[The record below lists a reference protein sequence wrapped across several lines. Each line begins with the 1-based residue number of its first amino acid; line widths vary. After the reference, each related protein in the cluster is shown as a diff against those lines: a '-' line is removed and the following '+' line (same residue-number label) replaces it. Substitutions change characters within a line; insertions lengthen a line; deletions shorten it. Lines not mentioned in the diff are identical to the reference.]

1 MAQLTVR
8 NLDPGLVRSLKLR
21 AARNDRSAE
30 AEHRAILES
39 SLRSEAADFA
49 RRAAELRAAT
59 RDRSFTTDSAV
70 LIRQDRDRD
79 HEDSDS

>member
-8 NLDPGLVRSLKLR
+8 NLDPGLVRNLKLR

-39 SLRSEAADFA
+39 SLRSEVTEFA

-59 RDRSFTTDSAV
+59 NGRGFVTDSAT

-79 HEDSDS
+79 HGDLDR